1 MSLPRLLPVLACMV
15 IAASLS
21 SCQFDGKVDA
31 QNPTVEELD
40 ALDVQWGLA
49 ARKSRGGPRRTF
61 QYVDPSPS
69 SVSAAAAPAPVTPA
83 PARETINTAPPA
95 SFNPEPPVAAPAVV
109 VPSNLR

>member
-1 MSLPRLLPVLACMV
+1 MV

-31 QNPTVEELD
+31 RNPTVEELD

-69 SVSAAAAPAPVTPA
+69 SVSAAPAPVTPA
-83 PARETINTAPPA
+83 PARETINTEPPA
-95 SFNPEPPVAAPAVV
+95 SFNPEPPAAAPAVV